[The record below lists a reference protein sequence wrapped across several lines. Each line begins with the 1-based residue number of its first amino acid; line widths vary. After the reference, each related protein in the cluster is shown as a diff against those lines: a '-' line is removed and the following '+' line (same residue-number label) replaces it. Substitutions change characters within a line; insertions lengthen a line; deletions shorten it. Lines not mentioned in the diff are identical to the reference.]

1 MACLRADAGAS
12 VRSEDYECCLHCCAQ
27 EERLVERESESERE
41 RERERARARE
51 RERASERER
60 EREREKDFGEEG
72 LEGGGKERERER
84 ERETLGRKSLRGD
97 ETYAP
102 TFLGATGMAS
112 I

>member
-41 RERERARARE
+41 R
-51 RERASERER
+51 ASERER

-84 ERETLGRKSLRGD
+84 RWGGK
-97 ETYAP
+97 A
-102 TFLGATGMAS
+102 
-112 I
+112 